1 MSDSERLNMLN
12 DVSFETNGLYVKID
26 ALEKE
31 LQEAREV
38 ILQLFNV
45 SGMMHPTL
53 YRKVI
58 VELKKLPLSE
68 QPIDVR
74 ESS

>member
-1 MSDSERLNMLN
+1 M
-12 DVSFETNGLYVKID
+12 ID
-26 ALEKE
+26 DNRPVYADE
-31 LQEAREV
+31 LQEELKHSREL

-45 SGMMHPTL
+45 SGGMMHPTL

-74 ESS
+74 EVA

>member
-1 MSDSERLNMLN
+1 MSDSVRLNMLN
-12 DVSFETNGLYVKID
+12 DPTFETNGLYVKID

-38 ILQLFNV
+38 ILLLFNV

>member
-1 MSDSERLNMLN
+1 MSSDKRLTYQWMI
-12 DVSFETNGLYVKID
+12 KQID

-38 ILQLFNV
+38 ILLLFNV